1 MIISTKFIYNPFTLF
16 TMVLFEILIHFEC
29 CKYAVNGFK
38 NLNVSFLCS
47 FYGKNTLTLDYF
59 TKSKISILYASR
71 FTTFTTFTTNYTCNR
86 PENTY
91 K

>member
-16 TMVLFEILIHFEC
+16 TMVLFEILIHYKC

-38 NLNVSFLCS
+38 NLTVSFLYT
-47 FYGKNTLTLDYF
+47 FYGKNTSTLDYF
-59 TKSKISILYASR
+59 TKIKISILYASR
-71 FTTFTTFTTNYTCNR
+71 FTTFTIFTTNYTCNR
-86 PENTY
+86 PENIG